1 MLAKIQR
8 NWITHILLVGK
19 KNGIANPEKI
29 LAVPFKTKN
38 GLTITSICILGHLSQ
53 GNKDLLSHSNC
64 QKLETTQI
72 FNK

>member
-29 LAVPFKTKN
+29 FAVPFKTKN
-38 GLTITSICILGHLSQ
+38 GLNHNEHL
-53 GNKDLLSHSNC
+53 HSWAFISGK
-64 QKLETTQI
+64 QRLTFTQQ
-72 FNK
+72 